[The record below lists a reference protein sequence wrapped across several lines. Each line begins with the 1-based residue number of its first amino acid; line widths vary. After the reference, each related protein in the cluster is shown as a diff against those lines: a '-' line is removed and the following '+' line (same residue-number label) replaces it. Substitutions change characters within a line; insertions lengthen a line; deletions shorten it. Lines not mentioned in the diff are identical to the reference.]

1 MQMLY
6 FLSEKNL
13 YKFQKNAKEVSKRF
27 NLKKMVSLYE
37 KTYNEFIE
45 NNK

>member
-1 MQMLY
+1 MLY
-6 FLSEKNL
+6 FYRKNL

-45 NNK
+45 SNK